1 VAGRISL
8 VLVNDQDCRL
18 AIGDRDKRE
27 GRYLGGRESSASGEQ
42 TDDCI
47 FFSRILAD
55 DLLEY
60 GKRLRRRHAWRLRLA
75 LPSVAPADWSE
86 AERQGLLPA
95 NSEYAQWLKGFQR
108 KPTRLKRFATGAWD
122 GLVHVATWLGQGSD
136 ALQVERSAVPRKHG
150 PLIAFDHAGADCA
163 TLCVGEP
170 LEGPLPISLSPPLGS
185 AWVQCSQGCQSVR
198 RRTIAKSL
206 ILLRWKGGRVV

>member
-1 VAGRISL
+1 MAGRISL

-122 GLVHVATWLGQGSD
+122 GLVHVATWLGQGFRRVAGG
-136 ALQVERSAVPRKHG
+136 ALSRPAKTWAAHRLRS
-150 PLIAFDHAGADCA
+150 
-163 TLCVGEP
+163 
-170 LEGPLPISLSPPLGS
+170 
-185 AWVQCSQGCQSVR
+185 R
-198 RRTIAKSL
+198 RRR
-206 ILLRWKGGRVV
+206 LRNALRR